1 MAIKDFRDLEIWKRG
16 MAIVEEI
23 YSSTRA
29 FPKEELFGLTAQIR
43 KSAVSIPSN
52 IAEGFARSS
61 NREFRQFLFFTL
73 GSCAEATTQLMI
85 ASKLKYINENKSQ
98 VFIENLNILSKMT
111 MSLIKKLKE
120 NKLAT
125 SD

>member
-16 MAIVEEI
+16 IEIVEDI
-23 YSSTRA
+23 YNSTRT

-61 NREFRQFLFFTL
+61 NKEFRQFLFFAL
-73 GSCAEATTQLMI
+73 GSCAEATTQLII
-85 ASKLKYINENKSQ
+85 AAKLHYISKNNAE
-98 VFIENLNILSKMT
+98 VFIEKLNILSKMT

-120 NKLAT
+120 
-125 SD
+125 